1 MGRKE
6 VNVMDLNQVR
16 LLEACFVYL
25 KTRLDSSMQT
35 ELDDSKLFFEVN
47 GNMFTFDTYET
58 KYDRYD
64 FIENNLGNIEVSVD
78 YKSLRE
84 VSDLFEATKINEH
97 QSVTLRNIDNTDMA
111 KKLIFKTLTQVDLKN
126 LKGKYPDFKTNN
138 FAYNVHDLTLNKHFS
153 CYQFLENDSFKLIAI
168 D

>member
-1 MGRKE
+1 
-6 VNVMDLNQVR
+6 MDLNQVR

-25 KTRLDSSMQT
+25 KTRLDSSIQT

-47 GNMFTFDTYET
+47 GSVFTFVTYET

-64 FIENNLGNIEVSVD
+64 FIENNLGNIEVSTD
-78 YKSLRE
+78 YKSL
-84 VSDLFEATKINEH
+84 SNAKDLFEATKISDL
-97 QSVTLRNIDNTDMA
+97 QVSTLKNLNNIDMA

-126 LKGKYPDFKTNN
+126 LKGKHPDFKTNN

-153 CYQFLENDSFKLIAI
+153 CYQFSENDSFKLIAI

>member
-1 MGRKE
+1 
-6 VNVMDLNQVR
+6 MDLNQVR

-84 VSDLFEATKINEH
+84 VSDLF
-97 QSVTLRNIDNTDMA
+97 
-111 KKLIFKTLTQVDLKN
+111 
-126 LKGKYPDFKTNN
+126 
-138 FAYNVHDLTLNKHFS
+138 
-153 CYQFLENDSFKLIAI
+153 
-168 D
+168 